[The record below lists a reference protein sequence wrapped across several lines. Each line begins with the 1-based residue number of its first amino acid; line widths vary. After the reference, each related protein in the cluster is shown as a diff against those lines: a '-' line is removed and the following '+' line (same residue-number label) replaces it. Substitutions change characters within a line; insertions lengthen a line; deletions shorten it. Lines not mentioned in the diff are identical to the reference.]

1 MHETFKRSLEMK
13 EALETKLFSDEKP
26 NSHDVYK
33 GKFPDEESLVGS
45 GGDFLLFHFTGSLV
59 YIRLRRALRD
69 LKVISDQLR
78 TLTAEKAAYLWVVSI
93 YEWIE
98 AVSAAVSCDSSSQL
112 VINVEKARMLLET
125 GHRVMYSV
133 AGEVRDSL
141 ALKQISIRPNPE
153 KYSIIILKGG
163 AMTSPGG
170 SLLRWASLLFEGLR
184 ADVKREAMWRQSA
197 ENHIDS
203 FSYFEAGGKNI
214 STYIEQINE
223 LVAESKDMFVRE
235 SKVVSNLVFIVD
247 KVMKSVAMKKRL
259 DDEVEAAE
267 KERFD
272 IEMLK
277 YEGPP
282 LVDERY
288 DLLDGLVLRASCVA
302 NDNAGMF
309 ELDSD
314 DVDSLFAGDQSSRDM
329 SRHFLQKSLAQG
341 FSTFGFENHQD
352 VHDYSI
358 VLAWNLEQAIFEKFK
373 TDETNT
379 SGEYREKVNV
389 QDCSSLSHL
398 CIS

>member
-1 MHETFKRSLEMK
+1 
-13 EALETKLFSDEKP
+13 
-26 NSHDVYK
+26 
-33 GKFPDEESLVGS
+33 
-45 GGDFLLFHFTGSLV
+45 
-59 YIRLRRALRD
+59 
-69 LKVISDQLR
+69 
-78 TLTAEKAAYLWVVSI
+78 
-93 YEWIE
+93 
-98 AVSAAVSCDSSSQL
+98 
-112 VINVEKARMLLET
+112 
-125 GHRVMYSV
+125 
-133 AGEVRDSL
+133 
-141 ALKQISIRPNPE
+141 
-153 KYSIIILKGG
+153 
-163 AMTSPGG
+163 
-170 SLLRWASLLFEGLR
+170 
-184 ADVKREAMWRQSA
+184 MWRQSA

-235 SKVVSNLVFIVD
+235 SKVVGNLVFIVD

-314 DVDSLFAGDQSSRDM
+314 DVDSLFAGEQSSRDK

-358 VLAWNLEQAIFEKFK
+358 VLAWKLEQAILKNSRQMKQTLLVNIEK
-373 TDETNT
+373 
-379 SGEYREKVNV
+379 R
-389 QDCSSLSHL
+389 
-398 CIS
+398 